1 MAAPLSLWNI
11 SGAWMR
17 HRLARS
23 VVGFAAW
30 LVRVLRCSFV
40 RAADAV
46 RGFASSPWPWSGW
59 LGGGGGYASES
70 CRHSAPVSFAT
81 ESLLAIADALAAVGR
96 QFGSLI
102 SSKSTL
108 DHASSVSPQ
117 ISQQRPSHATT
128 ALRALFDLL
137 RSVLRAVFG
146 LLWRRRGAVFRGAL
160 ILALSLSAA
169 HRARLLVVRSG
180 ALRCGSSETSINRT
194 NHSMNRG
201 PIMATHHTYHAFAPH
216 TKDTPVESSRNLMF
230 L

>member
-17 HRLARS
+17 HRIARS

-30 LVRVLRCSFV
+30 LVRVLRCVCV

-59 LGGGGGYASES
+59 LGGGGGYASS
-70 CRHSAPVSFAT
+70 GGRHNAPVSFAT
-81 ESLLAIADALAAVGR
+81 ESLVALADALAAVGR
-96 QFGSLI
+96 QCGSLI

-108 DHASSVSPQ
+108 DRGSSVPPQLSPPQ
-117 ISQQRPSHATT
+117 PPHATT

-137 RSVLRAVFG
+137 RSVFRAVFG

-160 ILALSLSAA
+160 ILAVSLSVA

-180 ALRCGSSETSINRT
+180 ALSFTRLFI
-194 NHSMNRG
+194 
-201 PIMATHHTYHAFAPH
+201 
-216 TKDTPVESSRNLMF
+216 RNEPYPSLQ
-230 L
+230 LL